1 MKEPQRTE
9 SSKCFPRSY
18 VAPTDGWVQ
27 GGGSPA
33 AERSERLR
41 EAGEDREERGPNSP
55 VPPLLSSSH
64 FIIRTTF
71 FTLGSV
77 YSTKTARAEQTTETN
92 NQIFNIIL
100 FRIQTGR
107 RQTRRLCASVDK
119 NFRVG
124 DYRTV

>member
-33 AERSERLR
+33 VERSERLR
-41 EAGEDREERGPNSP
+41 EAEEGREERGPNSP
-55 VPPLLSSSH
+55 VLSLLSSSH
-64 FIIRTTF
+64 FIIRTT
-71 FTLGSV
+71 LGSV
-77 YSTKTARAEQTTETN
+77 YSTKTGEAEQTTETN
-92 NQIFNIIL
+92 NQIFSIIL
-100 FRIQTGR
+100 FRIQTAR
-107 RQTRRLCASVDK
+107 RQTRRLLASVDK
-119 NFRVG
+119 NFQVG